1 MNTSINNAGN
11 VVSSFWM
18 SYMIGMWFFSVII
31 KFFCLKRVF
40 ILLTSISTMLM
51 SFFLYNTNYLILQI
65 SIIGLG
71 FFSSAIY
78 TIIITLSSLQTKNP
92 SPKLINII
100 LLCGTIGTLLTFIV
114 TSPIVKYYGLYAS
127 LISSNIFYAIVFF
140 LSILIYFN
148 SKNQKF

>member
-1 MNTSINNAGN
+1 I
-11 VVSSFWM
+11 
-18 SYMIGMWFFSVII
+18 
-31 KFFCLKRVF
+31 C
-40 ILLTSISTMLM
+40 LTSISTILM
-51 SFFLYNTNYLILQI
+51 SFFLYNTNYLILQC

-127 LISSNIFYAIVFF
+127 LISSNILYGIVFF
-140 LSILIYFN
+140 LSLL
-148 SKNQKF
+148 